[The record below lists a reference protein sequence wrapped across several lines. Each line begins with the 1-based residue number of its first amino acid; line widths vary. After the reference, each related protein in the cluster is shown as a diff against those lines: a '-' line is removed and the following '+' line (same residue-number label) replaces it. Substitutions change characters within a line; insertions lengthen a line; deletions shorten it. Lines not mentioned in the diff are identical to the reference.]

1 VATSEEMYAT
11 PTWAALSGQVRAS
24 GGVAATVK
32 VVVEVLLSGFGSGV
46 VEVTV
51 PVLEI
56 GPDVLGPVTM
66 STIVA
71 TPLAGKEPKEQ
82 LPVVPTRVQVPCDG
96 VAETIVVPDG
106 TVSLAI
112 TFAAA
117 LGPAFET
124 TKL

>member
-1 VATSEEMYAT
+1 VA
-11 PTWAALSGQVRAS
+11 V
-24 GGVAATVK
+24 TVK
-32 VVVEVLLSGFGSGV
+32 LVVEVLLARFGSGV
-46 VEVTV
+46 VEETV

-56 GPDVLGPVTM
+56 GPDVLGPLTM

-71 TPLAGKEPKEQ
+71 TPLAGKEPREQ
-82 LPVVPTRVQVPCDG
+82 LPVGPMRVQVPCDD

-112 TFAAA
+112 TFAAG